1 MEINLHEIT
10 VRELVAGYED
20 DGEGGVVGYSGKLDI
35 RPPYQRE
42 FVYSG
47 KQRDAVIDTVT
58 KGFPLNVMYW
68 AVRDDGTYEII
79 DGQQRTI
86 SLAQYVK
93 ERFSFKDLYFNN
105 LFDEQRNQ
113 ILDYKLFVYLCSGT
127 DKEKLD
133 WFKIINIAGAKLEPQ
148 ELRNAVY
155 AGPWLSDAK
164 GYFSRNGCAA
174 YDIGKHYLTGSP
186 IRQKY
191 LETAIKWISEGEI
204 EEYMARHQHESSAV
218 SLWNYF
224 QAVINWIEAIFP
236 TRRTDMM
243 KGLDWGGL
251 YNEYKDA
258 SFDPDELEEE
268 IKTLI
273 DDDDVGRQKGI
284 YHYVLTR
291 DHHHLNIRAFD
302 KNVKR
307 RVYEKQEGICAISG
321 KKFKI
326 EEMEADHITPW
337 SKGGRTV
344 EENCQM
350 VSKAANRRKGAK

>member
-10 VRELVAGYED
+10 VRELVADYDD

-47 KQRDAVIDTVT
+47 KQRDAVIDTIT

-86 SLAQYVK
+86 SIAQYVN
-93 ERFSFKDLYFNN
+93 RVFSFKDLYFSN
-105 LFDEQRNQ
+105 LFEEEQNQ
-113 ILDYKLFVYLCSGT
+113 IYDYKLFVYLCSGT
-127 DKEKLD
+127 DKERLD
-133 WFKIINIAGAKLEPQ
+133 WFQTINIAGAKLEPQ

-164 GYFSRNGCAA
+164 TYFSRNNCPAH
-174 YDIGKHYLTGSP
+174 DIGKSYLTGSV

-251 YNEYKDA
+251 YNEYKDVPL
-258 SFDPDELEEE
+258 DPAELEEE
-268 IKTLI
+268 IKELI

-307 RVYEKQEGICAISG
+307 RVYEKQGGVCVGCDKE
-321 KKFKI
+321 FKI
-326 EEMEADHITPW
+326 KEMEADHITPW
-337 SKGGRTV
+337 KDGGRTV
-344 EENCQM
+344 EENCQ
-350 VSKAANRRKGAK
+350 VLCRTCNRRKGAK